1 MGLWG
6 SGDIFFK
13 GEKLMSTVLRLFSAS
28 VQIQNVQQ
36 AACRGVKNDCLNFE
50 TKEKLHFS

>member
-1 MGLWG
+1 
-6 SGDIFFK
+6 
-13 GEKLMSTVLRLFSAS
+13 MSTVLRLFSAS